1 MGNRPVHYPKK
12 MKQPLIALLCGLAIL
27 PVVAQQP
34 EIPSRQEI
42 YITVTNRKELL
53 VKPNQQVK
61 EGDIL
66 ADTRGT
72 TGKRI
77 AMLQLQKQIYAREG
91 IKPLP
96 HTEPPPLLR
105 PSFLKEEIT
114 ITQLDEQIKAQ
125 QEIITA
131 LPDDPNILS
140 HEQAKLKLL
149 QQQKLIAQADLD
161 NRRYQY
167 SLERNR
173 AESVKQSQ
181 KQDYQRQL
189 AIWQRNEQ
197 ERQINMAKLQLEIDD
212 LTQQETLIR
221 SPYNGRI
228 QKVIW
233 QAQRGNRLDVL
244 LILQPTRSDPTT
256 PLPNQQSRL
265 SAKFALISDPKFTG
279 ITRTRYCL
287 S

>member
-1 MGNRPVHYPKK
+1 

-34 EIPSRQEI
+34 EVPPRQEI

-53 VKPNQQVK
+53 VKPNQEVSEGQV
-61 EGDIL
+61 L

-72 TGKRI
+72 TGRKI
-77 AMLQLQKQIYAREG
+77 AILKLEQQIYSQPN

-96 HTEPPPLLR
+96 PLEPPPIAK
-105 PSFLKEEIT
+105 PSFLKEET
-114 ITQLDEQIKAQ
+114 LLSQLDEQIKAQ
-125 QEIITA
+125 QEIINA
-131 LPDDPNILS
+131 LPDDPNIVT
-140 HEQAKLKLL
+140 HEQAKLKMLTQERL
-149 QQQKLIAQADLD
+149 VRQGELD
-161 NRRYQY
+161 TKKYQY
-167 SLERNR
+167 SLELHR

-181 KQDYQRQL
+181 QQDYQRQL
-189 AIWQRNEQ
+189 AIWQKNEQ

-244 LILQPTRSDPTT
+244 LILLPTSPKPRTT
-256 PLPNQQSRL
+256 LPDQSSRL
-265 SAKFALISDPKFTG
+265 LGGLALLGDPKLTG
-279 ITRTRYCL
+279 ITRTRYCPG
-287 S
+287 